1 MTRDIYIRT
10 KSEVRRYV
18 LGKQVRP
25 QTVIRKHLYRTDD
38 TLMVS
43 DKASNHQF
51 VMYDIEQTQPYWAGL
66 VDPDKTMA
74 YTDIAKRSGKNQA
87 VGRVSILNGMDP
99 MWIIYGVIGAI
110 IVYAVLTGGLFT

>member
-18 LGKQVRP
+18 LGKQARP
-25 QTVIRKHLYRTDD
+25 ETVIRKHLYRTDD
-38 TLMVS
+38 ALMVS
-43 DKASNHQF
+43 DQYSNHQL
-51 VMYDIEQTQPYWAGL
+51 VMYDIEQTQPYWSGP

-74 YTDIAKRSGKNQA
+74 YTDIAKRAGKNQA
-87 VGRVSILNGMDP
+87 VNKIGILNGLDP
-99 MWIIYGVIGAI
+99 MWLIYGVIGAI